1 MLTSSRDPAHWQL
14 SLLVVLHWRCW
25 DNEWVVYNQGSG
37 DTHLLDTFTACTL
50 MALEEGAAT
59 PAQLLVHLLA
69 QLDLSQGM
77 GLAFSAEQPR
87 AVEAHMQAVLQQ
99 LAQAGLIESVTA

>member
-1 MLTSSRDPAHWQL
+1 MLTSTRDQAHWQL

-37 DTHLLDTFTACTL
+37 DTHLLDTVTAYTL

-59 PAQLLVHLLA
+59 PAQLLM
-69 QLDLSQGM
+69 QLDLSQGI
-77 GLAFSAEQPR
+77 GLERSAEQPQT
-87 AVEAHMQAVLQQ
+87 VEAHLVAVLQQ
-99 LAQAGLIESVTA
+99 LEQAGLIESVAA

>member
-14 SLLVVLHWRCW
+14 GLLVVLHWRCW

-59 PAQLLVHLLA
+59 PAQLLVQLLA
-69 QLDLSQGM
+69 QLDRSQGM
-77 GLAFSAEQPR
+77 GLAFPAEQTQDAEQR
-87 AVEAHMQAVLQQ
+87 MLAALQQ
-99 LAQAGLIESVTA
+99 LQQAGLIESVTA

>member
-1 MLTSSRDPAHWQL
+1 MLTSTRDQAHWRL

-59 PAQLLVHLLA
+59 PAQLLV
-69 QLDLSQGM
+69 QLDLSHGM
-77 GLAFSAEQPR
+77 GLAFPAEQPR
-87 AVEAHMQAVLQQ
+87 AVEAHLLAVLQQ
-99 LAQAGLIESVTA
+99 LAQAGLIESVAL

>member
-50 MALEEGAAT
+50 MALEEEAAT

-69 QLDLSQGM
+69 QLDLSQGIV
-77 GLAFSAEQPR
+77 LEFPAEQTR
-87 AVEAHMQAVLQQ
+87 AAEQRMLAALQH
-99 LAQAGLIESVTA
+99 LEQAGLIESVTA